1 MDSTG
6 RTPAP
11 GDDPKDTPS
20 SDLNG
25 GSPDGTEPSGANGPS
40 NGSPDTSSTAAPQ
53 QSPAIEDEATQ
64 VIVPANPTARQ
75 ADEASA
81 SGETP
86 TVQVRLSHALQT
98 SANAPSADVS
108 ADVPEELESREALAD
123 IPTQASV
130 FDDQH
135 AGHASRGD
143 AFDDE
148 EYDDFDDDYA
158 GADGDGYAQGNVAD
172 WDTGEHLTPNYYI
185 ASPPASQRMRLAR
198 RRRRY
203 IFYVRHSVRARQA
216 ARTNALVRLAWA
228 SAIITAVLVMSTL
241 SASIGVAASYYQS
254 QQSIVNSL
262 NRTVSS
268 RDSVRIFDSTGVL
281 LYQFSDNG
289 AQHSISLAHVPIQ
302 VVNATVAIEDRSF
315 WVNQG
320 IDFTSIV
327 RAAVADIQTRSI
339 NQGGSTIT
347 QQLIKYNVLNSNE
360 TFDRKLREAILAIGM
375 TSSGTYTK
383 SQILEMYLN
392 SIPYGQEAYG
402 IDAAASAYFGYQD
415 DPVTGM
421 TAAQHLDLAQASM
434 LAGIPQNPNTNNP
447 LLHPQHARDRQT
459 AVLQGMVDE
468 GYITSAEMKAALEES
483 AKPNFFH
490 PQAATK
496 NLAPH
501 FVNFVEDQL
510 RTMLQTGQLHLT
522 RSGLN
527 VYTTLNIDLQN
538 YVQQAIKDH
547 LYGNDKDN
555 YVGHHFIR
563 DDNLTNIAGMVV
575 QHSTGAIVTMLG
587 SVDYYST
594 KIDGQFNVV
603 TQGFRGP
610 GSSFKPIVYATAF
623 SKGWF
628 PGMTIADMPTIFWDN
643 GAGRPYNPL
652 DFTYNE
658 FWGNITLRTALQ
670 NSLNIPAVKV
680 MQFAGVDDVRK
691 MAMRM
696 GITQWPATAKWGL
709 SSVLGTLDV
718 TPYEMVQAYT
728 VFANYGQFIP
738 LHAIDKITDSSG
750 DTLFQYTQPR
760 PIQVMSPQVAFLVT
774 SVLTD
779 NFTRAKD
786 FGACSPLFLA
796 PSRSDCLTYLRQHPT
811 GNPTGQATWPSPNAW
826 PAAAKTG
833 TGNDFQ
839 DDWTLGYT
847 MDFTAGFWGGNNDHT
862 SMNRIDGITGAAPV
876 WQKAMLYAERGH
888 PKTPFP
894 TPEGVQKIKYTSS
907 GITSTDWIIKG
918 VTPPKDI
925 GNAGPQALPC
935 IVFTDDPISPWK
947 YSSGNCQG
955 SLIPNGRSP
964 YRP

>member
-1 MDSTG
+1 V
-6 RTPAP
+6 
-11 GDDPKDTPS
+11 
-20 SDLNG
+20 
-25 GSPDGTEPSGANGPS
+25 PDEIE
-40 NGSPDTSSTAAPQ
+40 
-53 QSPAIEDEATQ
+53 SPASI
-64 VIVPANPTARQ
+64 
-75 ADEASA
+75 S
-81 SGETP
+81 
-86 TVQVRLSHALQT
+86 
-98 SANAPSADVS
+98 
-108 ADVPEELESREALAD
+108 D
-123 IPTQASV
+123 IPTQANS
-130 FDDQH
+130 F
-135 AGHASRGD
+135 GD
-143 AFDDE
+143 TDA
-148 EYDDFDDDYA
+148 
-158 GADGDGYAQGNVAD
+158 ADGFDSFGDVDRDDGRYPQGGVAD
-172 WDTGEHLTPNYYI
+172 WDTGERPAPRYYVASAATP
-185 ASPPASQRMRLAR
+185 RHMRLSR

-216 ARTNALVRLAWA
+216 ARSNNLIRLAWA
-228 SAIITAVLVMSTL
+228 SAIVTGALIL
-241 SASIGVAASYYQS
+241 SIFSATVGVAASYYQS
-254 QQSIVNSL
+254 QASVITAL

-268 RDSVRIFDSTGVL
+268 HDSVRIYDSKGVL
-281 LYQFSDNG
+281 LYQFSDFG
-289 AQHSISLAHVPIQ
+289 AQHSITLAHVPIE

-327 RAAVADIQTRSI
+327 RAAVTDMNTRSI
-339 NQGGSTIT
+339 IQVGSTIT
-347 QQLIKYNVLNSNE
+347 HQHIKQNVVNSNE
-360 TFDRKLREAILAIGM
+360 TFDRNLREAILSIGM
-375 TSSGTYTK
+375 TTTGVYTQ

-415 DPVTGM
+415 DPATGES
-421 TAAQHLDLAQASM
+421 AAQHLDLAQASM

-459 AVLQGMVDE
+459 QVLNAMVTA
-468 GYITSAEMKAALEES
+468 GYITQDEMSVALAES
-483 AKPNFFH
+483 ARANFFR

-510 RTMLQTGQLHLT
+510 STMLQTGQLHLT

-527 VYTTLNIDLQN
+527 VYTTLDIAAQN
-538 YVQQAIKDH
+538 YVQDAIKNH
-547 LYGNDKDN
+547 LYGNDPDD
-555 YVGHHFIR
+555 YGGLIR
-563 DDNLTNIAGMVV
+563 NDHLSNIAGMVV
-575 QHSTGAIVTMLG
+575 DNNTNGIRVMLG

-594 KIDGQFNVV
+594 RIDGQFNVV

-628 PGMTIADMPTIFWDN
+628 PGMTVADMPTIFWDN
-643 GAGRPYNPL
+643 GQNKPYNPL
-652 DFTYNE
+652 DFNYNE
-658 FWGNITLRTALQ
+658 FGGTITLRNALQ

-680 MQFAGVDDVRK
+680 MQFAGINDVRT

-696 GITQWPATAKWGL
+696 GITQWEKGATWGL

-728 VFANYGQFIP
+728 VFAHYGQFIP

-750 DTLFQYTQPR
+750 DTLFQYTPPR
-760 PIQVMSPQVAFLVT
+760 PVQVMSPQVAFLVT
-774 SVLTD
+774 SVLSD

-786 FGACSPLFLA
+786 FGACSPLFLDTTLKGG
-796 PSRSDCLTYLRQHPT
+796 DCQAWLNRHPP

-833 TGNDFQ
+833 TGEDFK

-847 MDFTAGFWGGNNDHT
+847 MDYTAGFWGGNNDHT
-862 SMNRIDGITGAAPV
+862 SMFHIDGITGAAPI
-876 WQKAMLYAERGH
+876 WHKAMLYMERGH

-894 TPEGVQKIKYTSS
+894 VPEGVHKIKYTSN
-907 GITSTDWIIKG
+907 GVTSTDWILNSVK
-918 VTPPKDI
+918 PPRDI
-925 GNAGPQALPC
+925 GNAAPDSLPC
-935 IVFTDDPISPWK
+935 SVFNDDPTNPWS
-947 YSSGNCQG
+947 YSKSGDKCQG
-955 SLIPNGRSP
+955 RLIPGGGSP

>member
-6 RTPAP
+6 STPGS
-11 GDDPKDTPS
+11 GD
-20 SDLNG
+20 N
-25 GSPDGTEPSGANGPS
+25 PD
-40 NGSPDTSSTAAPQ
+40 
-53 QSPAIEDEATQ
+53 
-64 VIVPANPTARQ
+64 
-75 ADEASA
+75 
-81 SGETP
+81 ETP
-86 TVQVRLSHALQT
+86 NTRDNRPDDLIDQPT
-98 SANAPSADVS
+98 SVNPAASLGKTQPAAS
-108 ADVPEELESREALAD
+108 VPDEVESRGGLAD
-123 IPTQASV
+123 IPTQANV
-130 FDDQH
+130 FGARYGQDGQDGHDSPGPNDYDDS
-135 AGHASRGD
+135 G
-143 AFDDE
+143 DDE
-148 EYDDFDDDYA
+148 WRYP
-158 GADGDGYAQGNVAD
+158 QGGVAD
-172 WDTGEHLTPNYYI
+172 WDTGEQRAPRYYI
-185 ASPPASQRMRLAR
+185 ASPASPRGMQFSR

-203 IFYVRHSVRARQA
+203 IFYMRHSVRARQA
-216 ARTNALVRLAWA
+216 ARSNNLIRLAWA
-228 SAIITAVLVMSTL
+228 SAIVTGALILSIFTASV
-241 SASIGVAASYYQS
+241 GVAASYYQS
-254 QQSIVNSL
+254 QQAVIGSL

-268 RDSVRIFDSTGVL
+268 HDSVRIYDSKSVL
-281 LYQFSDNG
+281 LYQFSDFG
-289 AQHSISLAHVPIQ
+289 AQHSITLAHVPLA

-347 QQLIKYNVLNSNE
+347 QQLIKQNVLNSNE
-360 TFDRKLREAILAIGM
+360 TFDRKLREAILSIGM
-375 TSSGTYTK
+375 TTSGTYTK

-415 DPVTGM
+415 DPATGES
-421 TAAQHLDLAQASM
+421 AAQRLDLAQASM

-459 AVLQGMVDE
+459 QVLNSMVTA
-468 GYITSAEMKAALEES
+468 GYITPDEMKAALAES

-496 NLAPH
+496 NLAPA
-501 FVNFVEDQL
+501 FVNFVEEQL
-510 RTMLQTGQLHLT
+510 STMLQTGQLHLT

-527 VYTTLNIDLQN
+527 VYTTLDISAQN
-538 YVQQAIKDH
+538 YTQQAIKNH
-547 LYGNDKDN
+547 LYGDDPDD
-555 YVGHHFIR
+555 YGGFIR
-563 DDNLTNIAGMVV
+563 NDHLTNIAGMVV
-575 QHSTGAIVTMLG
+575 DNKTNGIRVYLG

-594 KIDGQFNVV
+594 KIDGQFDVLR
-603 TQGFRGP
+603 QGLGRGP

-628 PGMTIADMPTIFWDN
+628 PGMTVADMPTIFWDN
-643 GAGRPYNPL
+643 GQDKPYNPL
-652 DFTYNE
+652 DFNFDQ
-658 FWGNITLRTALQ
+658 FWGTITLRNALQ

-680 MQFAGVDDVRK
+680 MQFAGVNDVRT

-696 GITQWPATAKWGL
+696 GITQWSGTWGL

-718 TPYEMVQAYT
+718 HPYEMVQAYN
-728 VFANYGQFIP
+728 VFAHYGQYIP
-738 LHAIDKITDSSG
+738 LHSIDKITDSSG
-750 DTLFQYTQPR
+750 DTLFEYTPPR

-774 SVLTD
+774 SVLSD

-786 FGACSPLFLA
+786 FGACSPLFLDTTLKGG
-796 PSRSDCLTYLRQHPT
+796 DCEAWVRQRPP

-847 MDFTAGFWGGNNDHT
+847 MDYTGGFWGGNNDHT
-862 SMNRIDGITGAAPV
+862 SMHHIDGITGAAPI
-876 WQKAMLYAERGH
+876 WRKAMLYLEQGH
-888 PKTPFP
+888 AKTPFP
-894 TPEGVQKIKYTSS
+894 IPDGVHKIKYTSGS
-907 GITSTDWIIKG
+907 VSSTDWIING

-925 GNAGPQALPC
+925 GNAAPDALPC
-935 IVFTDDPISPWK
+935 IIFTNDDKNPWK
-947 YSSGNCQG
+947 YSSSTCQG
-955 SLIPNGRSP
+955 KLIPGGGSP

>member
-6 RTPAP
+6 RTPVP

-20 SDLNG
+20 SDTNG
-25 GSPDGTEPSGANGPS
+25 VSSDGSAPSEAKSSN
-40 NGSPDTSSTAAPQ
+40 NGSPGLADSHQP
-53 QSPAIEDEATQ
+53 PAIEDEATQ
-64 VIVPANPTARQ
+64 VIVPANPPARQ
-75 ADEASA
+75 SA
-81 SGETP
+81 EPPAPGEEP
-86 TVQVRLSHALQT
+86 TAQVRAAHAPHAST
-98 SANAPSADVS
+98 GAPS
-108 ADVPEELESREALAD
+108 ADVPEEFESREALAD
-123 IPTQASV
+123 IPTQENV
-130 FDDQH
+130 FESRRDSHD
-135 AGHASRGD
+135 GRGD
-143 AFDDE
+143 AFSEDE
-148 EYDDFDDDYA
+148 YEDFDEDYA
-158 GADGDGYAQGNVAD
+158 EPGGDDYAQGNVAD

-185 ASPPASQRMRLAR
+185 ASPPASQRMRLTR

-262 NRTVSS
+262 NRTVTS

-289 AQHSISLAHVPIQ
+289 AQHSIALAHVPLV

-347 QQLIKYNVLNSNE
+347 QQLVKYNVLNSNE

-421 TAAQHLDLAQASM
+421 TAAQHLSLAQASM

-459 AVLQGMVDE
+459 AVLQSMVAE
-468 GYITSAEMKAALEES
+468 GYITPDEMKVALAES
-483 AKPNFFH
+483 AKPDFFH
-490 PQAATK
+490 PQAAAK

-538 YVQQAIKDH
+538 HIQQAIKNH
-547 LYGNDKDN
+547 LYGNDPDD
-555 YVGHHFIR
+555 YGGLIR
-563 DDNLTNIAGMVV
+563 NDHLSNIAGMIVDG
-575 QHSTGAIVTMLG
+575 HNGTPGAIRTMLG

-594 KIDGQFNVV
+594 KIDGQYNVV

-628 PGMTIADMPTIFWDN
+628 PGMSVADMPTIFWDE
-643 GAGRPYNPL
+643 GTQKPYNPL
-652 DFTYNE
+652 DFNYNE
-658 FWGNITLRTALQ
+658 FWGNITLRNALQ

-696 GITQWPATAKWGL
+696 GVTQWLPGATWGL

-718 TPYEMVQAYT
+718 TPYEMVQAYS
-728 VFANYGQFIP
+728 VFANYGQYFP
-738 LHAIDKITDSSG
+738 MFAIERITDSSG
-750 DTLFQYTQPR
+750 DVLYQHTEPTG
-760 PIQVMSPQVAFLVT
+760 IQVMSPQVAFLVT
-774 SVLTD
+774 SVLSD

-786 FGACSPLFLA
+786 FGACSPLVLLPNLKS
-796 PSRSDCLTYLRQHPT
+796 PSGECRTALRSRPP

-833 TGNDFQ
+833 TGENFK

-847 MDFTAGFWGGNNDHT
+847 MDYVGGFWGGNNDHT
-862 SMNRIDGITGAAPV
+862 PMHHIDGITGAAPI
-876 WQKAMLYAERGH
+876 WHAGMLYAERSRS
-888 PKTPFP
+888 KSPFP
-894 TPEGVQKIKYTSS
+894 VPDGVQKITYSS
-907 GITSTDWIIKG
+907 AGITSTDWIIKG
-918 VTPPKDI
+918 VKPPKDI
-925 GNAGPQALPC
+925 GNAGPQSLPC
-935 IVFTDDPISPWK
+935 IVFVDDDTSPWR

-955 SLIPNGRSP
+955 TLKPGGGSP